1 MNYRLVARTSSK
13 SADLFLYDDIGDG
26 FFGGISSKQIIDD
39 LGRLGM
45 VDTLNVRINSAGGS
59 VFEGLAIHNAIARN
73 PARVVVHVDSVA
85 ASIASV
91 IAMAGAEIRIAD
103 NARIMIHDP
112 SGVAVGTAEEM
123 RATAGLLDSVRGTLI
138 DVYTKRTKNDA
149 AKVSDWMSAETW
161 FTARDAVQYGFA
173 DSITEPLQIAA
184 SGDFS
189 RFKNAPAAIK
199 AKAPGTPQ
207 LQLREARLSEVL
219 RRHTNL
225 DRSSK

>member
-1 MNYRLVARTSSK
+1 MNYRLVNRTGSK

-39 LGRLGM
+39 LSRLGV

-59 VFEGLAIHNAIARN
+59 VFEGIAIHNAIARN
-73 PARVVVHVDSVA
+73 PARVVVHIDSVA
-85 ASIASV
+85 ASIASI
-91 IAMAGAEIRIAD
+91 IAMAGAEIRIAS
-103 NARIMIHDP
+103 NARVMIHDP
-112 SGVAVGTAEEM
+112 SGVGIGTSEDL
-123 RATAGLLDSVRGTLI
+123 RATADLLDSVRVTLVDI
-138 DVYTKRTKNDA
+138 YTKRTKNDA
-149 AKVSDWMSAETW
+149 GKVSAWMADETW
-161 FTARDAVQYGFA
+161 FTAREAVDNGFA

-189 RFKNAPAAIK
+189 RFRNAPAAIK

-219 RRHTNL
+219 RRHKETAV
-225 DRSSK
+225 